1 MLRTDHASSTL
12 HYLWLIMN
20 TFSSESVISPFC
32 SCRSFVILILPKQ
45 GDTLYM
51 FFENKN
57 PITMQGD
64 IGVAQSTNKGA
75 TWKPLGIALDEPWHL
90 SFPFVFNYNDQVRD
104 QFLTSNVPCMIRTH
118 YINIFFCFLYNRYT

>member
-1 MLRTDHASSTL
+1 MIL
-12 HYLWLIMN
+12 
-20 TFSSESVISPFC
+20 FC
-32 SCRSFVILILPKQ
+32 SCLFCVILILPKQ

-64 IGVAQSTNKGA
+64 IGVAESSDKGA

-90 SFPFVFNYNDQVRD
+90 SFPFVFDYNGQVRKIHMTD
-104 QFLTSNVPCMIRTH
+104 K
-118 YINIFFCFLYNRYT
+118 